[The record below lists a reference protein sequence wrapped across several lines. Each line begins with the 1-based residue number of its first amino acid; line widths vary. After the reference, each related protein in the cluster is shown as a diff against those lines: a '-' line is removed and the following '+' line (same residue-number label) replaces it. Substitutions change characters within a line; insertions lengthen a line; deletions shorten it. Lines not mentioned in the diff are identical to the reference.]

1 MEKVDQHVVSIFKTE
16 QDKPEMQR
24 AMRDIISL
32 AGVMKDLS
40 TEAVFAS
47 PLEMLRFLRII
58 ELIHE
63 ESYGL
68 AERID
73 HAETLYYRYLGRYKD
88 TEPPTKSRVKQ
99 IVNVLAT
106 NNWVSKQTEQIKMT
120 SVGKR
125 MMDALTRLANDSLAY
140 YLEDDIGRSLF
151 QARRDA
157 EISEAYDD
165 KGISGGN
172 RIASMI
178 RNVEEAIDQLKTR
191 ELELLADR
199 HALPQLQLI
208 HTLMED
214 LEGKLEERLNQF
226 KTIEDSLVLSQLMQK
241 GTGALTEGTSLSIG
255 MINKYLQ
262 FMNVQQTPLQ
272 TEISPEKVR
281 TFITKMFNPPA
292 ESDVPHAHQL
302 FSFMEQGQYEGEELD
317 GMWVPIKYASPL
329 SYEEIDKGISYLENY
344 EPAIEPIEEEEIETN
359 FEETTFD
366 VETIDELMDD
376 ASWLITKA
384 TIDTEKIEDYLE
396 ETKEA
401 DIEEVMIET
410 STSSWSDAIRQL
422 LGMSAL
428 EANKKVQLK
437 QKDDVKTY
445 EKEWEWIQDDDRKAT
460 VRKRTSSRPNIE

>member
-1 MEKVDQHVVSIFKTE
+1 
-16 QDKPEMQR
+16 
-24 AMRDIISL
+24 
-32 AGVMKDLS
+32 
-40 TEAVFAS
+40 
-47 PLEMLRFLRII
+47 
-58 ELIHE
+58 
-63 ESYGL
+63 
-68 AERID
+68 
-73 HAETLYYRYLGRYKD
+73 
-88 TEPPTKSRVKQ
+88 
-99 IVNVLAT
+99 
-106 NNWVSKQTEQIKMT
+106 
-120 SVGKR
+120 
-125 MMDALTRLANDSLAY
+125 
-140 YLEDDIGRSLF
+140 
-151 QARRDA
+151 RRDA
-157 EISEAYDD
+157 EIREAYDD

-344 EPAIEPIEEEEIETN
+344 EPAI
-359 FEETTFD
+359 
-366 VETIDELMDD
+366 
-376 ASWLITKA
+376 
-384 TIDTEKIEDYLE
+384 
-396 ETKEA
+396 
-401 DIEEVMIET
+401 
-410 STSSWSDAIRQL
+410 
-422 LGMSAL
+422 
-428 EANKKVQLK
+428 
-437 QKDDVKTY
+437 
-445 EKEWEWIQDDDRKAT
+445 
-460 VRKRTSSRPNIE
+460 

>member
-1 MEKVDQHVVSIFKTE
+1 MADMDQSIISVFKT
-16 QDKPEMQR
+16 DPDRPEMTR
-24 AMRDIISL
+24 AMKDVISL

-40 TEAVFAS
+40 TEAVFDS

-58 ELIHE
+58 EFIHE

-68 AERID
+68 SDRID
-73 HAETLYYRYLGRYKD
+73 HSETLYYRYQDRYKD
-88 TEPPTKSRVKQ
+88 RDAPTKARVEQ
-99 IVNVLAT
+99 IVTTLAR
-106 NNWVSKQTEQIKMT
+106 NNWVSKQTHQIKMT

-178 RNVEEAIDQLKTR
+178 RNVEDAIEKLKNR

-199 HALPQLQLI
+199 DALPQLKLI

-214 LEGKLEERLNQF
+214 LEEKLQERLDQF
-226 KTIEDSLVLSQLMQK
+226 KTIEDSLVLSHLMQK

-262 FMNVQQTPLQ
+262 FMNVQQTPLK

-281 TFITKMFNPPA
+281 VFITKMFNPPP
-292 ESDVPHAHQL
+292 ESEIPNAHQL
-302 FSFMEQGQYEGEELD
+302 FSFMEQGQYEGEALD
-317 GMWVPIKYASPL
+317 GIWMPVKYASPL
-329 SYEEIDKGISYLENY
+329 SYQDIDQGVTFLENY
-344 EPAIEPIEEEEIETN
+344 EPVAADIDETEIETE
-359 FEETTFD
+359 FHEDHLE
-366 VETIDELMDD
+366 VESIDDLMDE
-376 ASWLITKA
+376 ASWLITKSR
-384 TIDTEKIEDYLE
+384 IDTEKIESYLADK
-396 ETKEA
+396 KEA
-401 DIEEVMIET
+401 DIEETMIET
-410 STSSWSDAIRQL
+410 STTSWSDAIRQL
-422 LGMSAL
+422 LGISAL
-428 EANKKVQLK
+428 EANKKIDVHHKEHVQ
-437 QKDDVKTY
+437 TY
-445 EKEWEWIQDDDRKAT
+445 EKDWEWIQDDDRKST
-460 VRKRTSSRPNIE
+460 IRKRK